1 MFGNIPN
8 LTEPQVPGGVVDRGV
23 VQEPVGELIGKSS
36 SNIVS
41 KRGGEAFTKDE
52 TSTSSASCCGLFWLG
67 DPLGE
72 TVCFCNFVFPPTHRV
87 FIAYQVRPRS
97 RELATGN
104 SLGSESGLRPRGKEG
119 SESSSFR
126 CRTNASHG
134 DSEDSCPHHHFGS
147 DRT

>member
-8 LTEPQVPGGVVDRGV
+8 LTEPQVPGEGVVDRGIV
-23 VQEPVGELIGKSS
+23 REPVGELIGKSS

-72 TVCFCNFVFPPTHRV
+72 TVCGSIIGSKQGVQRFCISGVVGDTRACGVATH
-87 FIAYQVRPRS
+87 AKSTKAKAEP
-97 RELATGN
+97 LAWYIT
-104 SLGSESGLRPRGKEG
+104 LALRGKLG
-119 SESSSFR
+119 GRAALVDKWIMKSEV
-126 CRTNASHG
+126 
-134 DSEDSCPHHHFGS
+134 DP
-147 DRT
+147 